1 MLNATELNEAIKNL
15 NYPYGKKGFEV
26 HNEYA
31 RQERELV
38 AQFHAYLDEEHGYD
52 LNGQQQK
59 TAHQFAYN
67 ASNGSGYHDYEAQY
81 IEATEFARE
90 ILAVA

>member
-15 NYPYGKKGFEV
+15 NYPYGRKDPEAYA
-26 HNEYA
+26 EYQ
-31 RQERELV
+31 RQERELI

-90 ILAVA
+90 ILATA